1 MMRRLLA
8 LCAALTLG
16 FLAAAPALAQDPQL
30 TAASLEARDWLA
42 AVDKGDYDA
51 AWKRAGARFRKTLTL
66 PAWQSAAAKARMPR
80 GAVLQRSVRA
90 TKLENKPGAS
100 QGTGDVAVVVFRTSF
115 AKQPSTAETLTL
127 EREAQGWRV
136 IGYHIS

>member
-1 MMRRLLA
+1 MRRLLA
-8 LCAALTLG
+8 LCSAVLLALLVG
-16 FLAAAPALAQDPQL
+16 VPAFAQDPQL
-30 TAASLEARDWLA
+30 TAASLEARDWLGM
-42 AVDKGDYDA
+42 VDKGDYDA

-80 GAVLQRSVRA
+80 GAVTQRSVRA
-90 TKLENKPGAS
+90 TKLESKPGVS

-115 AKQPSTAETLTL
+115 AKQPSASETLTL
-127 EREAQGWRV
+127 EREGAGWRV